1 MPSPPPPPLASP
13 PAASAAYTPIPDG
26 SVTSPGGFTAAAAH
40 AGLKANG
47 ALDVALLVSATS
59 CAATGVFTR
68 NALRAAPVIYDA
80 DLLSER
86 PGRVRAV
93 AMNARVANACTGA
106 AGLEAAR
113 AMARNAEEAAGLP
126 PRTALVLSTGVIG
139 VTLPVDKVGEGLRQA
154 AKQLS
159 PTGGADAARAI
170 MTTDTRPKHC
180 AVRLE
185 TPGVGSGAITIGGIA
200 KGAGMI
206 HPDMATLLGVITTDA
221 MSEPGVLGPFLRR
234 VADHTFNAISVDGD
248 TSTNDTVMLLANGT
262 AGVDPSRDA
271 TLWKH
276 FEDAVTEV
284 ARTLALAIVQDGEGA
299 TKQLQIHVVGAQTE
313 AHAREVGRAIA
324 RSSLV
329 KTAVYGGDP
338 NWGRVL
344 AAAGAAGVALVPDRI
359 SLVVATGGGADRDGE
374 WLTLASAGATA
385 VADAA
390 LARKVFEQK
399 SIRLRLDLGLGR
411 AEAVVW
417 TCDLSPDYIRI
428 NADYTS

>member
-1 MPSPPPPPLASP
+1 MPAVYAS
-13 PAASAAYTPIPDG
+13 IPDG
-26 SVTSPGGFTAAAAH
+26 SVTSPGGFTAAASH
-40 AGLKANG
+40 AGLKADR

-59 CAATGVFTR
+59 CAAAGVFTR

-86 PGRVRAV
+86 PGRIRAV
-93 AMNARVANACTGA
+93 AMNARVANACTGT

-113 AMARNAEEAAGLP
+113 AMARCAEEAGGLP

-139 VTLPVDKVGEGLRQA
+139 VPLPVDKVCTGLRQA
-154 AKQLS
+154 AQQLS
-159 PTGGADAARAI
+159 SSGGADAARAI

-221 MSEPGVLGPFLRR
+221 ISEPGVLGPFLRR
-234 VADHTFNAISVDGD
+234 VADHTFNAISIDGD
-248 TSTNDTVMLLANGT
+248 TSTNDTVLLLANG
-262 AGVDPSRDA
+262 ASGIDPSRDGA
-271 TLWKH
+271 MWKL
-276 FEDAVTEV
+276 FEEAVMAV

-329 KTAVYGGDP
+329 KTAIYGGDP

-344 AAAGAAGVALVPDRI
+344 AAAGAAGVALVADKI
-359 SLVVATGGGADRDGE
+359 SLDAASGGDSDGE
-374 WLTLASAGATA
+374 WLTLAAAGATA
-385 VADAA
+385 LADPAR
-390 LARKVFEQK
+390 ARKIFEQK
-399 SIRLRLDLGLGR
+399 SIRLRLDLGVGR

-417 TCDLSPDYIRI
+417 TCDLSPDYISI